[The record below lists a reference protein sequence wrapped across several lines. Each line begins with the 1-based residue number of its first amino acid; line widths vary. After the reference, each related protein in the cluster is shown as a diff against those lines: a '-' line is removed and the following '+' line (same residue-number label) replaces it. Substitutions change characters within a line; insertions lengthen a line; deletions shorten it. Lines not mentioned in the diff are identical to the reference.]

1 MDSVICTDA
10 DPYCLYLFC
19 PNIGIGNIKMKSS
32 TIKKLYTLHSWVG
45 VITGILLFVIAFTG
59 AVAVFA
65 RPELKIWGNESIR
78 AAIPSQPQELAKVVE
93 QYAEKVGPEYLEEV
107 HLEMPSPRF
116 SATTRLIYE
125 GHFEKPDGGEE
136 HKGTVY
142 QLDPRELTL
151 VKEWDMDEFFNSH
164 QLDMSVFLAHFHADL
179 HLGRPIGLI
188 LTGLLGLTLMV
199 SIVTGIFIH
208 RKILAQLFTFRVS
221 KTFSLMLNDGHK
233 VMSVWAVLFHSV
245 IAFTGAFLGLA
256 TVILVP
262 AAAYVGFNG
271 DQEKLVET
279 FTAVKPPV
287 LANVQ
292 QQTQL
297 GDILEKAA
305 QDRPDLNFNRLT
317 VMGYGDQ
324 NALVYLFGRGSDQI
338 GGETLIY
345 KGATAE
351 YVTTQANFGRLEGVT
366 GKILDAMFPLHF
378 GNFGGLLVK
387 TVWAILGIAT
397 ALLPITGLMLWI
409 ERGLNAQN
417 PAHSR
422 RTYENFNRLLIGAC
436 GGIVL
441 ATVALFPAQ
450 LAMNKWLTGQ
460 DHTDLIFI
468 IFFGSWLVSTILPFV
483 IAQAKAMKLITLTT
497 AWTMILIMPLDALF
511 TGSHVFNLFETKH
524 YVSMSVNAVML
535 ALGTLLLISYKK
547 LVVKQREQSEIVTQ
561 ELVEERA

>member
-1 MDSVICTDA
+1 
-10 DPYCLYLFC
+10 
-19 PNIGIGNIKMKSS
+19 MKSS

-78 AAIPSQPQELAKVVE
+78 AEVPAQPQQLGQVVE
-93 QYAEKVGPEYLEEV
+93 EYAKKVGPEYLEEV

-125 GHFEKPDGGEE
+125 GHFETPEGGEE
-136 HKGTVY
+136 HKGTVF
-142 QLDPRELTL
+142 QLNPRDLSL
-151 VKEWDMDEFFNSH
+151 VKEWNMDAFFNSH

-179 HLGRPIGLI
+179 HLGRPVGLI

-279 FTAVKPPV
+279 FTAVKPPE

-292 QQTQL
+292 QQTKL
-297 GDILEKAA
+297 GDILERAA
-305 QDRPDLNFNRLT
+305 QERPDLNFNRLT

-324 NALVYLFGRGSDQI
+324 NALVYVFGTGSDQL

-345 KGATAE
+345 QGATAE
-351 YVTTQANFGRLEGVT
+351 FVKSQANFGRLEGVT

-436 GGIVL
+436 GGVVL
-441 ATVALFPAQ
+441 ATVALFPGQ
-450 LAMNKWLTGQ
+450 LAMNKWLAGQ
-460 DHTDLIFI
+460 DHTDLIFF
-468 IFFGSWLVSTILPFV
+468 IFFATWFVSVVIPFV
-483 IAQAKAMKLITLTT
+483 ISQAKAMKLITLTT
-497 AWTMILIMPLDALF
+497 AWIMILIMPLDAAF
-511 TGSHVFNLFETKH
+511 TGSHLFNLMETGH

-535 ALGTLLLISYKK
+535 VLGVLLLMTYKK
-547 LVVKQREQSEIVTQ
+547 LVVKQQEQTFVENQ
-561 ELVEERA
+561 ELAGEGA

>member
-1 MDSVICTDA
+1 
-10 DPYCLYLFC
+10 
-19 PNIGIGNIKMKSS
+19 MKSI
-32 TIKKLYTLHSWVG
+32 TIKKLYALHSWVG
-45 VITGILLFVIAFTG
+45 VITGILLFIIAFTG

-65 RPELKIWGNESIR
+65 RPELKVWGNDEIR
-78 AAIPSQPQELAKVVE
+78 AEIPHQPQKLGQLVE
-93 QYAEKVGPEYLEEV
+93 EYSKKVGPDYLEEV
-107 HLEMPSPRF
+107 HVSLPSPRF
-116 SATTRLIYE
+116 AASASIIYE
-125 GHFEKPDGGEE
+125 GHFEKPEGGEE
-136 HKGTVY
+136 HKGIVY
-142 QLDPRELTL
+142 QLHPETL
-151 VKEWDMDEFFNSH
+151 GLMKEWTMDDFFNSH
-164 QLDMSVFLAHFHADL
+164 QLDMATFLAHFHADL
-179 HLGRPIGLI
+179 HLGRPVGLI

-233 VMSVWAVLFHSV
+233 VMSIWAVLFHSV

-279 FTAVKPPV
+279 FTAVKPPL
-287 LANVQ
+287 LAHVQ
-292 QQTQL
+292 QPTKL
-297 GDILEKAA
+297 GDILERSAKE
-305 QDRPDLNFNRLT
+305 RPDLTFNRLT

-324 NALVYLFGRGSDQI
+324 NAMVYLFGAGSEQL

-351 YVTTQANFGRLEGVT
+351 YVTSQANFGRLEGVT

-387 TVWAILGIAT
+387 TVWAILGLAT

-436 GGIVL
+436 GGVVM

-450 LAMNKWLTGQ
+450 LFMNKWLTGQ
-460 DHTDLIFI
+460 DHTDLIFL
-468 IFFGSWLVSTILPFV
+468 IFFGTWFVATVMPFV
-483 IAQAKAMKLITLTT
+483 ISQAKAMKLIVLAT
-497 AWTMILIMPLDALF
+497 AWAMILIMPLDAVL
-511 TGSHVFNLFETKH
+511 TGSHLFNLFETKH
-524 YVSMSVNAVML
+524 FISMGVNAVML
-535 ALGTLLLISYKK
+535 ALGVLLLLTYKK
-547 LVVKQREQSEIVTQ
+547 LVVKQQQQVTEVEQ
-561 ELVEERA
+561 ELVGEGA

>member
-1 MDSVICTDA
+1 
-10 DPYCLYLFC
+10 
-19 PNIGIGNIKMKSS
+19 MKSS

-78 AAIPSQPQELAKVVE
+78 AEVPAQPQRLGKVVE
-93 QYAEKVGPEYLEEV
+93 EYAKKVGPEYLEEV
-107 HLEMPSPRF
+107 HLEIPSPRF

-125 GHFEKPDGGEE
+125 GHFDKPDGGEE
-136 HKGTVY
+136 HKGTVF
-142 QLDPRELTL
+142 QLNPRDFSL
-151 VKEWDMDEFFNSH
+151 VKEWDMDAFFNSH

-279 FTAVKPPV
+279 FTAVKPPI

-292 QQTQL
+292 QQTKL
-297 GDILEKAA
+297 GDILERAA
-305 QDRPDLNFNRLT
+305 QERPDLNFNRLT

-324 NALVYLFGRGSDQI
+324 NALVYVFGTGSDQL

-345 KGATAE
+345 KGSTAE
-351 YVTTQANFGRLEGVT
+351 FVKSQANFGRLEGVT

-436 GGIVL
+436 GGVVL
-441 ATVALFPAQ
+441 ATVALFPSQ
-450 LAMNKWLTGQ
+450 LAMNKWLAGQ
-460 DHTDLIFI
+460 DHTDLIFF
-468 IFFGSWLVSTILPFV
+468 IFFATWFVSVLIPFV
-483 IAQAKAMKLITLTT
+483 ISQANAMRLITLTT
-497 AWTMILIMPLDALF
+497 AWTMIMIMPLDAVF
-511 TGSHVFNLFETKH
+511 TGSHLFNLLETGH
-524 YVSMSVNAVML
+524 YVSMSVNTVML
-535 ALGTLLLISYKK
+535 ALGVLLLITYKK
-547 LVVKQREQSEIVTQ
+547 LAAKQKAQADTAIQ
-561 ELVEERA
+561 DLVGEGA

>member
-1 MDSVICTDA
+1 
-10 DPYCLYLFC
+10 
-19 PNIGIGNIKMKSS
+19 MKSS
-32 TIKKLYTLHSWVG
+32 SIKKLYAIHSWVG

-65 RPELKIWGNESIR
+65 RPELKVWGNDNIR
-78 AAIPSQPQELAKVVE
+78 AEIPAQPQELARVVE
-93 QYAEKVGPEYLEEV
+93 EYAKIVGPEYLEEV

-142 QLDPRELTL
+142 QLDPRSYDL
-151 VKEWDMDEFFNSH
+151 VKEWDMDEFFNTH
-164 QLDMSVFLAHFHADL
+164 QLDMATFLAHFHADL
-179 HLGRPIGLI
+179 HLGRPVGLI

-208 RKILAQLFTFRVS
+208 RKILAQLFTFRVT

-233 VMSVWAVLFHSV
+233 VMSIWAVLFHSV

-287 LANVQ
+287 LAHVQ
-292 QQTQL
+292 QPTKL
-297 GDILEKAA
+297 GDILERVS
-305 QDRPDLNFNRLT
+305 QDRPDLTFNRLT

-324 NALVYLFGRGSDQI
+324 NALVYVFGAGSDQL

-378 GNFGGLLVK
+378 GNFGGVLVK
-387 TVWAILGIAT
+387 TVWAILGLAT

-436 GGIVL
+436 GGVVL

-450 LAMNKWLTGQ
+450 LMMNKWLAGQ

-468 IFFGSWLVSTILPFV
+468 IFFGVWFVATVLPFV
-483 IAQAKAMKLITLTT
+483 IAQPKAMKLITLST
-497 AWTMILIMPLDALF
+497 AWTMILIMPLDAAF
-511 TGSHVFNLFETKH
+511 TGSHIFNLFDTGH
-524 YVSMSVNAVML
+524 YISMSVNAVML
-535 ALGTLLLISYKK
+535 ALGVMLLLTYRK
-547 LVVKQREQSEIVTQ
+547 LVAKQQ
-561 ELVEERA
+561 ELPALDDEELVGEGA

>member
-1 MDSVICTDA
+1 
-10 DPYCLYLFC
+10 
-19 PNIGIGNIKMKSS
+19 MKSS
-32 TIKKLYTLHSWVG
+32 TIKKLYTLHSWGG

-78 AAIPSQPQELAKVVE
+78 AEVPAQPQQLGQVVE
-93 QYAEKVGPEYLEEV
+93 EYAKKVGPEYLEEV

-142 QLDPRELTL
+142 QLNPRNLTL
-151 VKEWDMDEFFNSH
+151 VKEWDMDAFFNSH

-179 HLGRPIGLI
+179 HLGRPVGLI

-199 SIVTGIFIH
+199 SIVTGTFIH

-279 FTAVKPPV
+279 FTAVKPPE
-287 LANVQ
+287 LANIQ
-292 QQTQL
+292 QPTKL
-297 GDILEKAA
+297 GDILERAA
-305 QDRPDLNFNRLT
+305 QERPDLNFNRLT

-324 NALVYLFGRGSDQI
+324 NALVYVFGTGSDQL

-351 YVTTQANFGRLEGVT
+351 FVKSQANFGRLEGVT

-387 TVWAILGIAT
+387 SVWAILGIAT

-436 GGIVL
+436 GGVVL
-441 ATVALFPAQ
+441 ATVALFPGQ
-450 LAMNKWLTGQ
+450 LAMNKWLAGQ
-460 DHTDLIFI
+460 DHTDLIFF
-468 IFFGSWLVSTILPFV
+468 IFFATWFVSVVISFV
-483 IAQAKAMKLITLTT
+483 ISQAKAMKLITLTT
-497 AWTMILIMPLDALF
+497 AWTMILIMPLDAVF
-511 TGSHVFNLFETKH
+511 TGSHLFNLMETGH
-524 YVSMSVNAVML
+524 YVSMSVNVVVL
-535 ALGTLLLISYKK
+535 VLGVLLLMTYKK
-547 LVVKQREQSEIVTQ
+547 LAVKQQEQALVENQ
-561 ELVEERA
+561 ELAGEGA

>member
-1 MDSVICTDA
+1 
-10 DPYCLYLFC
+10 
-19 PNIGIGNIKMKSS
+19 MKSS

-65 RPELKIWGNESIR
+65 RPELKVWGNESIR
-78 AAIPSQPQELAKVVE
+78 AEVPFQPQRLGRVVE
-93 QYAEKVGPEYLEEV
+93 EYANKVGPEYLEEI
-107 HLEMPSPRF
+107 HLDLPSPRF
-116 SATTRLIYE
+116 STTTRLIYE

-136 HKGTVY
+136 HKGTVF
-142 QLDPRELTL
+142 QLDPRDFSLI
-151 VKEWDMDEFFNSH
+151 KEWDMDAFFNSE

-199 SIVTGIFIH
+199 SIATGIFIH

-233 VMSVWAVLFHSV
+233 VMSIWAVLFHSV

-279 FTAVKPPV
+279 FTAIKPPV
-287 LANVQ
+287 LAHVQ
-292 QQTQL
+292 QPTRL
-297 GDILEKAA
+297 GDILEDAA
-305 QDRPDLNFNRLT
+305 QNRPDLQFNRLT
-317 VMGYGDQ
+317 IMGYGDK
-324 NALVYLFGRGSDQI
+324 NALVYLSGRGSEQV

-345 KGATAE
+345 KGSTAE
-351 YVTTQANFGRLEGVT
+351 FVKTQANFGRLEGVT
-366 GKILDAMFPLHF
+366 GKLLDAMYPLHF

-387 TVWAILGIAT
+387 SVWAILGIAT

-436 GGIVL
+436 GGLVL

-450 LAMNKWLTGQ
+450 LFMNKWMAGQ
-460 DHTDLIFI
+460 DHTDLIFLL
-468 IFFGSWLVSTILPFV
+468 FFGAWFASIVLPFV
-483 IAQAKAMKLITLTT
+483 VKQASAMKLITLST
-497 AWTMILIMPLDALF
+497 AWMMMLIMPLDAIL
-511 TGSHVFNLFETKH
+511 TGSHLFNLFETGH
-524 YVSMSVNAVML
+524 YISMSVNGFML
-535 ALGTLLLISYKK
+535 ILGVLLLVAYKK
-547 LVVKQREQSEIVTQ
+547 LALKQQKDAELSEQ
-561 ELVEERA
+561 ELIGEGA